1 MFARNVT
8 PVLNTGMRLAHGTAY
23 PWDVAAFAQL
33 AGTVLSALVKR
44 RSGFWSPVHAS
55 PASKN
60 GATSSG
66 RYGKFT
72 SPNIGDP
79 KSGMRSSALKTAILL
94 PNNRSNTGQR
104 PVWGSTVLEHS
115 DCSVE

>member
-8 PVLNTGMRLAHGTAY
+8 PVLNTGIRLAHGTAY
-23 PWDVAAFAQL
+23 PCVVAAFTQL
-33 AGTVLSALVKR
+33 AGTVLAPFLLL
-44 RSGFWSPVHAS
+44 RSGCWSPVHAS

-66 RYGKFT
+66 KYGKFT
-72 SPNIGDP
+72 RPNIGDP

-94 PNNRSNTGQR
+94 PNNRKQDRGLQR
-104 PVWGSTVLEHS
+104 GA
-115 DCSVE
+115 